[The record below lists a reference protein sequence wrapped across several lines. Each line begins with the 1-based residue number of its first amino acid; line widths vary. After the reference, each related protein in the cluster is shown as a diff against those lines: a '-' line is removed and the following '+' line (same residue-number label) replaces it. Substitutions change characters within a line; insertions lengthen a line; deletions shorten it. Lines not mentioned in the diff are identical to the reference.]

1 MKFEV
6 KSVLFVVVAALSIA
20 VTGTLF
26 GSTSTSAMVREPAPV
41 VNIEKTE
48 SELAIK
54 FERKPFE
61 DLAGN
66 AKQIQCL
73 AENIY
78 HEARGEGQK
87 GMIAVGYVTLNRV
100 KRSEFPNTICDVVK
114 EGRYRNGIPKRYQ
127 CQFTW
132 WCDGRP
138 DTVRKDSE
146 QWKNSL
152 SIAVDLFNGELND
165 PTKGA
170 THYFNY
176 NIVSPRWQ
184 YALAK
189 TTVIRNHAFYRL

>member
-6 KSVLFVVVAALSIA
+6 KSVLLVVVAALSIA

-41 VNIEKTE
+41 VNTE
-48 SELAIK
+48 QSELTIK
-54 FERKPFE
+54 TTYEPSE
-61 DLAGN
+61 ILAKN
-66 AKQIQCL
+66 AVEIRCL
-73 AENIY
+73 AENMY
-78 HEARGEGQK
+78 HEARGEGRR

-100 KRSEFPNTICDVVK
+100 ERFEFPNSICDVVK
-114 EGRYRNGIPKRYQ
+114 QGRYRNGIPKRYQ

-138 DTVRKDSE
+138 DIINTGSD
-146 QWKNSL
+146 QWKQSL
-152 SIAVDLFNGELND
+152 ALAVELFHGKVND
-165 PTKGA
+165 PTYGA

-176 NIVSPRWQ
+176 NIVNPRWQ
-184 YALAK
+184 YSLAK